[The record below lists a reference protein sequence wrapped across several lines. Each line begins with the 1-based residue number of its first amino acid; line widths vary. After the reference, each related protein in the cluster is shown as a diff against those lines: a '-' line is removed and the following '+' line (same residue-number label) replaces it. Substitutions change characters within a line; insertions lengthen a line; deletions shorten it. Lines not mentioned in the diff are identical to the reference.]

1 MSNPNIVYIFFDD
14 LGYGDISYLN
24 PESKIQT
31 PNMDRLSAEGM
42 CFTDVHS
49 CSAVCS
55 PSRYG
60 VLTGRYCWRTR
71 LQNGVL
77 NGYSEP
83 LIEPDRLTVA
93 SLLKQHGYHTACI
106 GKWHV
111 GLNWTRKKGV
121 QHLED
126 YRLGWDRGEAID
138 FTRPFTGGPC
148 DLGFDY
154 FYGISASL
162 DMPPYVYLENNHT
175 ICAPTARAPQ
185 GLFGREGH
193 AAPGLKPE
201 HVIPD
206 LTKKAVS
213 FIEETAAD
221 KQPFFLYYP
230 VTGPHTPIAP
240 NKAFTG
246 KSQAGKYGDFVVECD
261 WAVGQI
267 IDAVEKA
274 GATDNTLFIVTSD
287 NGPERFMHARK
298 EEYNHYSAYHFRGC
312 KRDNWEGG
320 HRIPFIA
327 RWPEKVA
334 AGSFSN
340 EIICLTD
347 LIATA
352 ADIVGHSLPEN
363 ASEDSCSILPVLTS
377 QNATSIRE
385 ATVHHSSKGEF
396 AIRQG
401 KWKLLLHQSSGGND
415 YPDDPPDDAPGQLYD
430 METGYRERENLYA
443 QHPEIVSQLTDLLNQ
458 YKMRGRSVPIA

>member
-1 MSNPNIVYIFFDD
+1 MPNPNIVYIFFDD

-31 PNMDRLSAEGM
+31 PNIDRLSADGM

-83 LIEPDRLTVA
+83 LIEPDRITVA
-93 SLLKQHGYHTACI
+93 SLLKKQGYHTACI

-138 FTRPFTGGPC
+138 FTQPFTGGPC

-162 DMPPYVYLENNHT
+162 DMPPYVYLENNRT
-175 ICAPTARAPQ
+175 ICEPTARAYR

-230 VTGPHTPIAP
+230 VTSPHTPIAP

-246 KSQAGKYGDFVVECD
+246 KSQAGKYGDFVVE
-261 WAVGQI
+261 
-267 IDAVEKA
+267 
-274 GATDNTLFIVTSD
+274 
-287 NGPERFMHARK
+287 
-298 EEYNHYSAYHFRGC
+298 
-312 KRDNWEGG
+312 
-320 HRIPFIA
+320 
-327 RWPEKVA
+327 
-334 AGSFSN
+334 
-340 EIICLTD
+340 
-347 LIATA
+347 
-352 ADIVGHSLPEN
+352 
-363 ASEDSCSILPVLTS
+363 
-377 QNATSIRE
+377 
-385 ATVHHSSKGEF
+385 
-396 AIRQG
+396 
-401 KWKLLLHQSSGGND
+401 
-415 YPDDPPDDAPGQLYD
+415 
-430 METGYRERENLYA
+430 
-443 QHPEIVSQLTDLLNQ
+443 
-458 YKMRGRSVPIA
+458 